1 MKKSDPRAID
11 LKEFEA
17 QKEANSIPLDGAKGS
32 YVKEEVDKLKKEH
45 KRRLEETKGRIQR
58 EEFEQHKHAASRRTG
73 DRDTW
78 AVSRKLPLNAHSEIV
93 RGEQS

>member
-11 LKEFEA
+11 LKELEA
-17 QKEANSIPLDGAKGS
+17 QKETNSIPLDGAKGS

-58 EEFEQHKHAASRRTG
+58 EEFE
-73 DRDTW
+73 
-78 AVSRKLPLNAHSEIV
+78 
-93 RGEQS
+93 